1 MERILQATSDGSH
14 TIAIPSLEVTYH
26 SKHGAI
32 QESMHVFIEA
42 GWKQKVTRPDE
53 SIKILEIGFGTGL
66 NALLT
71 LMEAT
76 TQTVWYESLEAFPI
90 DLQTAGQLNY
100 CQLLNWPDLQ
110 HTYQEMHTG
119 EWNKPLAIAPN
130 FTLCK
135 RHTKLQDY
143 QQQDKKFDLV
153 YFDAFAPNVQPEL
166 WTEEIFQKI
175 FNLLNPGAMLVTYCS
190 KGDVRRTMKAAG
202 FEVEKIPGPPGK
214 REMVRARKAATT
226 NAGESSA

>member
-14 TIAIPSLEVTYH
+14 TIAIPSMEVTYH

-53 SIKILEIGFGTGL
+53 SINILEIGFGTGL

-76 TQTVWYESLEAFPI
+76 TQTVWYESLEAYPI

-100 CQLLNWPDLQ
+100 CQLLHRPDLQ
-110 HTYQEMHTG
+110 HTFLEMHTG

-143 QQQDKKFDLV
+143 QQHDKKFDLV
-153 YFDAFAPNVQPEL
+153 YFDAFAPKVQPEL
-166 WTEEIFQKI
+166 WSTEIFQKI
-175 FNLLNPGAMLVTYCS
+175 FNLLKPGATLVTYCS
-190 KGDVRRTMKAAG
+190 KGEVRRALKAAG
-202 FEVEKIPGPPGK
+202 FMVEKIPGPPGK

-226 NAGESSA
+226 NAGQSSA